1 MGRVVVISQRHD
13 RLTRLI
19 MENSYDAV
27 ATTSFNF
34 TIKQGDIL
42 CWLPLPNE
50 PVDDEVQDLA
60 ALIDNSIF
68 LPAKIVMLSIAG
80 SADDAEE
87 DQLKRWYGKQAV
99 QDVLTH
105 QYAIKMIDEF
115 EIPYTIIRAL
125 PLTAEET
132 SIQLLDEGQPMHGT
146 AIGEQQAAATILR
159 VLSSDKFNNHSIGIA
174 PATK

>member
-27 ATTSFNF
+27 ATTNFNF
-34 TIKQGDIL
+34 TVKQGDVL

-60 ALIDNSIF
+60 ALVDNSIF
-68 LPAKIVMLSIAG
+68 LPAKIVMLSVAG
-80 SADDAEE
+80 TADDAEE
-87 DQLKRWYGKQAV
+87 DQLKQWYGKQAV

-115 EIPYTIIRAL
+115 EIPYTIIRTL

-132 SIQLLDEGQPMHGT
+132 PIQLLDEGQPLHGT
-146 AIGEQQAAATILR
+146 AVGEQQVAATILR
-159 VLSSDKFNNHSIGIA
+159 VLSSAEFNNHSIGIA
-174 PATK
+174 PVTK